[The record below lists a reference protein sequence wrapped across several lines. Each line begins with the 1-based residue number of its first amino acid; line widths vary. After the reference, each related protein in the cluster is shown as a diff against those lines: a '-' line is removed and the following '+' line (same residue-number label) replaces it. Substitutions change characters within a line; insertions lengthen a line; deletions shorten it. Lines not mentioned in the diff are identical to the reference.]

1 MNVLIIINQECAGT
15 ISIMVD
21 TSLLHVD
28 NVNKDNEKCLY
39 NSIIP
44 TNNNKINCD
53 DIVVVV
59 TPNNRNEDDFFFKKS
74 LWMKVMIINSAVVV
88 VVVVLIFVATYY
100 STPTAFLLLDNNNN
114 RNSNNDPSSI
124 TAPDAFVGSRRVD
137 GCNIASDTYVDAG
150 GRTVDTENPFELCF
164 QLGNTDTFCWSKS
177 HSHVGTFLFTW
188 VGCYPCGYN
197 IDSLYQFDDYWHGT
211 SGRGDNN
218 CGPTCTEFCHP
229 KDINECSGVSTAYGE
244 AVGDV
249 VVAVPPP
256 C

>member
-1 MNVLIIINQECAGT
+1 MA
-15 ISIMVD
+15 VD
-21 TSLLHVD
+21 TLSLLLHDDDDDDDV
-28 NVNKDNEKCLY
+28 NNKDVEKYLY

-44 TNNNKINCD
+44 TNNNKINDD

-88 VVVVLIFVATYY
+88 ALIFVATYN

-124 TAPDAFVGSRRVD
+124 TAPVAFVGSRGVY

-218 CGPTCTEFCHP
+218 CGSPCTEFCPP
-229 KDINECSGVSTAYGE
+229 KVHGGGGGVL
-244 AVGDV
+244 
-249 VVAVPPP
+249 PNIH
-256 C
+256 